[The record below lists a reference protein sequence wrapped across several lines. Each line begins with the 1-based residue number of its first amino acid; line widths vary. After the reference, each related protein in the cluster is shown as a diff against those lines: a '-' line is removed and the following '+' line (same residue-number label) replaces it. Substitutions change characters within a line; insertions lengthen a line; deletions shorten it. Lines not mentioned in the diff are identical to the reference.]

1 VAKVIQ
7 KMPTPS
13 SLATGLVSAVI
24 PISEPMM
31 LELTVDAFKVLKD
44 GAGDT
49 GCQRYRF
56 GLGWEVPRMGIW
68 TVDIG
73 RGPSV
78 TQNR

>member
-1 VAKVIQ
+1 
-7 KMPTPS
+7 
-13 SLATGLVSAVI
+13 
-24 PISEPMM
+24 M